1 MPTRP
6 YVLISCAMSADGRID
21 DTSPVRLLLSGPDD
35 LDRVDELRASA
46 DAILVGANTVRRD
59 NPRLLI
65 RSPRRW
71 AARVAAGRPAH
82 PARVTVTAS
91 GELSPSAHFFA
102 DPDPDPDPA
111 RSRRPAPGARAAGG
125 SSTAPAPRSGLPPR
139 GWGTGPMSSTPVTRC
154 PCRSSSRI

>member
-65 RSPRRW
+65 RSPRRR

-102 DPDPDPDPA
+102 DPDPEPE
-111 RSRRPAPGARAAGG
+111 RPAPGARAGGG
-125 SSTAPAPRSGLPPR
+125 SSTAPAPRSRPAPR

>member
-65 RSPRRW
+65 RSPRRR

-91 GELSPSAHFFA
+91 GELSPSARFFA
-102 DPDPDPDPA
+102 DPDPELA
-111 RSRRPAPGARAAGG
+111 AAPGTRAGSG
-125 SSTAPAPRSGLPPR
+125 SSTAPAPRSRPPPR

>member
-65 RSPRRW
+65 RSPRRR
-71 AARVAAGRPAH
+71 AARVAAGR
-82 PARVTVTAS
+82 RRTRR
-91 GELSPSAHFFA
+91 GSP
-102 DPDPDPDPA
+102 
-111 RSRRPAPGARAAGG
+111 
-125 SSTAPAPRSGLPPR
+125 
-139 GWGTGPMSSTPVTRC
+139 
-154 PCRSSSRI
+154 

>member
-1 MPTRP
+1 MATAILACWLHARAPRCQVKSLAPPPKLPPSSKGLGLTREPPLPTRP

-65 RSPRRW
+65 RSPRR
-71 AARVAAGRPAH
+71 
-82 PARVTVTAS
+82 
-91 GELSPSAHFFA
+91 
-102 DPDPDPDPA
+102 
-111 RSRRPAPGARAAGG
+111 RRPG
-125 SSTAPAPRSGLPPR
+125 
-139 GWGTGPMSSTPVTRC
+139 
-154 PCRSSSRI
+154 

>member
-65 RSPRRW
+65 RSPRRR
-71 AARVAAGRPAH
+71 AARVAAG
-82 PARVTVTAS
+82 
-91 GELSPSAHFFA
+91 
-102 DPDPDPDPA
+102 
-111 RSRRPAPGARAAGG
+111 
-125 SSTAPAPRSGLPPR
+125 
-139 GWGTGPMSSTPVTRC
+139 
-154 PCRSSSRI
+154 SSSPMAPEPADQGL

>member
-65 RSPRRW
+65 RSPRRR
-71 AARVAAGRPAH
+71 AARVAAGLPAH

-102 DPDPDPDPA
+102 DPDPGPGPEPA
-111 RSRRPAPGARAAGG
+111 AAAPAAAGRGRAA
-125 SSTAPAPRSGLPPR
+125 ARLLRQPR
-139 GWGTGPMSSTPVTRC
+139 GPGCRREAGGPGRC
-154 PCRSSSRI
+154 HRRR

>member
-65 RSPRRW
+65 RSPRRR

-102 DPDPDPDPA
+102 GGRTRT
-111 RSRRPAPGARAAGG
+111 RSWR
-125 SSTAPAPRSGLPPR
+125 PPR
-139 GWGTGPMSSTPVTRC
+139 GRGRAAARLLRQPRGPGHRREAGGPGRC
-154 PCRSSSRI
+154 HRRR